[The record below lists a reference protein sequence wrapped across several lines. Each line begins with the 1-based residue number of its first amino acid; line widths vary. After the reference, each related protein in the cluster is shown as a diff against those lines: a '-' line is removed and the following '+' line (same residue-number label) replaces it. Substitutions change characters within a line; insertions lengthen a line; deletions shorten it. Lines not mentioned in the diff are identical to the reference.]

1 MTGNQTLQKFAS
13 RFGEGT
19 DAPAATD
26 AEGTDDLGA
35 FGFLR
40 GTSDRAEMLQ
50 FKKKT
55 GNIRAIGYGW
65 IQKVDYDPSS
75 GITIYAGDEK
85 IIIKGRNLNTVARQQ
100 ASLLGAI
107 LRHRVPWICESDQST
122 TLQADKQTVVVEK
135 IEW

>member
-26 AEGTDDLGA
+26 TEGTEDLGA

-40 GTSDRAEMLQ
+40 GTSDRAEMLEL
-50 FKKKT
+50 KKKT

-65 IQKVDYDPSS
+65 IQKVDYDPST
-75 GITIYAGDEK
+75 GITLHAGDEK
-85 IIIKGRNLNTVARQQ
+85 IVIKGRNLNVVARQQ
-100 ASLLGAI
+100 ASLLGGI
-107 LRHRVPWICESDQST
+107 LRHHVPWICESDQST